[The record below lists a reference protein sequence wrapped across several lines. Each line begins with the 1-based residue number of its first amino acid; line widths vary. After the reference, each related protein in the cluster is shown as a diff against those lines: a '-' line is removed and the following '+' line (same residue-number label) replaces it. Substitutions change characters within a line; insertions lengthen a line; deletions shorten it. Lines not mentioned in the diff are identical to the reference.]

1 VAAIGAAAQVGNNGG
16 AYGTYNWG
24 VSLRSGVSQGLSES
38 AQRVMERFINV
49 LPTFTIRERARVK
62 VMLAG
67 DLLLPDTKNHTMDPD
82 L

>member
-1 VAAIGAAAQVGNNGG
+1 
-16 AYGTYNWG
+16 
-24 VSLRSGVSQGLSES
+24 
-38 AQRVMERFINV
+38 MERFLNV

-67 DLLLPDTKNHTMDPD
+67 DLLLPDIKNHTMDPD